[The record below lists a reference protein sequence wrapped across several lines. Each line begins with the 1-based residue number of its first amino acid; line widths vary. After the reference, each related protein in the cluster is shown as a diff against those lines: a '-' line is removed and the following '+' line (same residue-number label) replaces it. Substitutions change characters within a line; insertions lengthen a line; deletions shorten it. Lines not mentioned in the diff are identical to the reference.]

1 MAARIGIAALGA
13 VAAALAVGCGEGDGE
28 LPPRVRPAPPI
39 DAQAVPPPREAVRVI
54 RRWAGALRRGDVRAA
69 GRLFALPAIVQ
80 VQPGG
85 PELRITQRRQAIA
98 FQRILPCGAKVVRA
112 DREGR
117 YVTVLLR
124 LTQRPGDRCDAP
136 GTTVRTAFLV
146 RDGLIAEWRRE
157 RV

>member
-1 MAARIGIAALGA
+1 MAASIRIAALG
-13 VAAALAVGCGEGDGE
+13 VATAMLAGGCGEDE
-28 LPPRVRPAPPI
+28 SDLPPRVRPAPPI
-39 DAQAVPPPREAVRVI
+39 DAKAVPPPRESVRVI
-54 RRWAGALRRGDVRAA
+54 RRWADALRRGDVRAA
-69 GRLFALPAIVQ
+69 ARLFALPSIVQ
-80 VQPGG
+80 LQPGG
-85 PELRITQRRQAIA
+85 PELRITKRRHAVA
-98 FQRILPCGAKVVRA
+98 FQRVLPCGATVVRA

>member
-1 MAARIGIAALGA
+1 MAASIRIAALG
-13 VAAALAVGCGEGDGE
+13 VAGAMLAGGCGEGESD

-39 DAQAVPPPREAVRVI
+39 DAKAVPPPRESVRVI
-54 RRWAGALRRGDVRAA
+54 RRWADALRRGDVRAA
-69 GRLFALPAIVQ
+69 ARLFALPSIVQ
-80 VQPGG
+80 LEPGG
-85 PELRITQRRQAIA
+85 PELRITKRRHAVA
-98 FQRILPCGAKVVRA
+98 FQRVLPCGATVVRA

-146 RDGLIAEWRRE
+146 RDGRIAEWRRE